1 MNGSPN
7 DDIYKLIRFLKD
19 SEDVLEHLIAEPE
32 GLLLKR
38 ITKNKRLY
46 DSLNAAWEDVRKNLE
61 LVVQKLHKPQLHDS
75 SDLKS
80 IPDQLEDVGL
90 TGKQLEFKL
99 HLFYWLMKRWQ
110 AERTRNWIVRV
121 LGAMNT
127 ILGSLVK
134 VFAQIEPVKEF
145 KEAIEQ
151 IVRMK

>member
-1 MNGSPN
+1 MNGAPN
-7 DDIYKLIRFLKD
+7 DEFSKLISFLKE
-19 SEDVLEHLIAEPE
+19 SEDVLEFLINESE

-38 ITKNKRLY
+38 VTKNKGLR
-46 DSLNAAWEDVRKNLE
+46 DSLKSAWEDVRENLKS
-61 LVVQKLHKPQLHDS
+61 VVKDLHDS
-75 SDLKS
+75 DPESVLDKLK
-80 IPDQLEDVGL
+80 ENGL

-99 HLFYWLMKRWQ
+99 NLFYWLKGRWE

-127 ILGSLVK
+127 ILGSLAK

>member
-1 MNGSPN
+1 MNEGSDN
-7 DDIYKLIRFLKD
+7 SISKLITFLND
-19 SEDVLEHLIAEPE
+19 SEGILNNLIAEPE

-38 ITKNKRLY
+38 ITENKRLY

-61 LVVQKLHKPQLHDS
+61 LVVHTLHDTH
-75 SDLKS
+75 DLKS
-80 IPDQLEDVGL
+80 ISDQLEKVGL

-99 HLFYWLMKRWQ
+99 HLFYWLKERWQ
-110 AERTRNWIVRV
+110 TEKTRNWIVRV

-127 ILGSLVK
+127 ILGSMAK